1 MINLYL
7 KNIKKPID
15 KETTANIPCF
25 VYVEYTDERIWN
37 FATDLREN
45 QNFRE
50 TLTAHSAQYLLVR
63 TTVVYS
69 LVRKVPSR
77 GVSSTK

>member
-1 MINLYL
+1 ML

-50 TLTAHSAQYLLVR
+50 
-63 TTVVYS
+63 
-69 LVRKVPSR
+69 
-77 GVSSTK
+77 